1 MNRRIFS
8 RLLTLAFTISV
19 PACAQNAPEWHDPS
33 PHKIQFVTVEEGIHL
48 EVLDWGG
55 SGRSVILLAG
65 SGNTA
70 HVFDGFAE
78 KLTSFCHV
86 YGITRRGFGASTHAE
101 SGYAEQRLSQ
111 DILVVLDSLKIAS
124 PVLMGHSAAGG
135 EMTRFGNDHSGRISG
150 LVYMD
155 AAGDPTDWPASS
167 PAYMQLYH
175 NLVVTRDPNE
185 PKKPEPDR
193 SSFQAYREWQVKIG
207 EVATPES
214 ELRNLYEAN
223 PDGSMGKSKSSPA
236 IFRAYGDG
244 AQKRDYSR
252 ITVPVLAFFPS
263 KGTAK
268 PDYKTEEHRIAAEQ
282 FDAATKAYV
291 DRWKKNLSTAPGG
304 VRIVE
309 MPGANHYLF
318 LSNPE
323 DVIRELK
330 VFLFEL
336 NRLKDLFPCPSKAGG
351 RNRPQKIQDLKIR
364 FTPLGF
370 GLVEGLQSQRL
381 LPGSG

>member
-1 MNRRIFS
+1 MPS
-8 RLLTLAFTISV
+8 RLYLKSAVLSLVALIAATSS
-19 PACAQNAPEWHDPS
+19 AQDSSGWRDPS
-33 PHKIQFVTVEEGIHL
+33 PHKIQFVTVEEGVQL

-55 SGRSVILLAG
+55 LGRNVVLLAG

-101 SGYAEQRLSQ
+101 SGYAEQRLAQ

-135 EMTRFGNDHSGRISG
+135 EMTRFGGDHSDRISG

-167 PAYMQLYH
+167 PAYREIYH
-175 NLVVTRDPNE
+175 KLVEASKDE

-223 PDGSMGKSKSSPA
+223 PDGSVGPLQGF
-236 IFRAYGDG
+236 FRDLSAHAGDG
-244 AQKRDYSR
+244 AQQ
-252 ITVPVLAFFPS
+252 L
-263 KGTAK
+263 GLL
-268 PDYKTEEHRIAAEQ
+268 
-282 FDAATKAYV
+282 
-291 DRWKKNLSTAPGG
+291 KN
-304 VRIVE
+304 
-309 MPGANHYLF
+309 
-318 LSNPE
+318 
-323 DVIRELK
+323 
-330 VFLFEL
+330 
-336 NRLKDLFPCPSKAGG
+336 
-351 RNRPQKIQDLKIR
+351 
-364 FTPLGF
+364 
-370 GLVEGLQSQRL
+370 
-381 LPGSG
+381 